1 MSGWIEILKKEVA
14 AKGPKV
20 VAQELGINRTTVDLV
35 SQGKYQ
41 ASTEKVMERVRK
53 VYGHDGNVLCP
64 VLNVITP
71 MDCAD
76 KWNKA
81 KKIGMKASN
90 PETLKLYKTCLNCSV
105 RGS

>member
-1 MSGWIEILKKEVA
+1 MSQWIEILKREVE

-35 SQGKYQ
+35 CQDKYQ
-41 ASTEKVMERVRK
+41 ASTDKVIERVKK

-64 VLNVITP
+64 VLDIITP
-71 MDCAD
+71 LRCAEL
-76 KWNKA
+76 WNKA

-105 RGS
+105 RRN